1 MSKCPLV
8 RKALSASLV
17 YRHSAAHAPFGC
29 EVTVGQFD
37 RLATDIPNFFLHE
50 PLGQSAAP
58 TGLRDVIAIAAGA
71 SHSLA
76 LKSHGTVVGWGDNY
90 FGQSTVPPGLTGVT
104 AIAAGGYHS
113 LALKSDGIVVGWGDK
128 DRKSGG

>member
-50 PLGQSAAP
+50 PLGSSADEVRIEC
-58 TGLRDVIAIAAGA
+58 GWAAGA
-71 SHSLA
+71 EVSSAEGLDA
-76 LKSHGTVVGWGDNY
+76 AGSRTET
-90 FGQSTVPPGLTGVT
+90 STPGLERQHGLGWKTGG
-104 AIAAGGYHS
+104 ANAPGAALGAGS
-113 LALKSDGIVVGWGDK
+113 FGKRA
-128 DRKSGG
+128 

>member
-50 PLGQSAAP
+50 PLEPVPIEQSHAELGWDP
-58 TGLRDVIAIAAGA
+58 RGFDLRPRE
-71 SHSLA
+71 LA
-76 LKSHGTVVGWGDNY
+76 RWH
-90 FGQSTVPPGLTGVT
+90 
-104 AIAAGGYHS
+104 
-113 LALKSDGIVVGWGDK
+113 
-128 DRKSGG
+128 